1 MGLNKRSINDIEAR
15 LEIKNEDFI
24 IKKNFLG
31 FVDLNQLIDIID
43 DKNLMFEQYHPR
55 FPERIEEFDGDC
67 FAAIKKKGLV
77 IHHPYETF
85 EVVVRFL
92 KQAANDPNVLLIKQA
107 FYRIGNQSEIA
118 NALIEAAENG
128 KNVIALIELKA
139 RFDEAEIWN
148 GPTKCKLP
156 ELKFFIVMQEQK
168 YMQNL
173 LRL

>member
-1 MGLNKRSINDIEAR
+1 M
-15 LEIKNEDFI
+15 
-24 IKKNFLG
+24 
-31 FVDLNQLIDIID
+31 NQLIDIID

-92 KQAANDPNVLLIKQA
+92 KQAAADPKVLLIKQT

-139 RFDEAEIWN
+139 RFDEAENLEWAHIMQAS
-148 GPTKCKLP
+148 GV
-156 ELKFFIVMQEQK
+156 IVFYSNAK
-168 YMQNL
+168 SKIHG
-173 LRL
+173 